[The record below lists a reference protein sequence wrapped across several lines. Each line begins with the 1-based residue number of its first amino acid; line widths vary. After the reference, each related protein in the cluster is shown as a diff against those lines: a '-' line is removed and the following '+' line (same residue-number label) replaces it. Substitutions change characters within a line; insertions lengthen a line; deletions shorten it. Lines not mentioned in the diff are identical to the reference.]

1 MRYFLLTL
9 LLLAGCGEKPE
20 NEYTDFI
27 FQLPFQI
34 TARDTVAVGDT
45 LWLTAD
51 FSDQLREFYSGNTYP
66 VTPQNFE
73 LRSKLGLYRLAI
85 TEKNLAN
92 QPSATGDFT
101 FINKIGQLV
110 DRGTTNSPII
120 YSYINGRYYL
130 RVGLVP
136 KNKGVFCASFLDG
149 WGSRNRDES
158 PPDLSYLVPGRT
170 ADGGKRYANFNTFYY
185 YINEGKTNF
194 YLFRQ
199 HCLALSLSP
208 DPAIRKGNIN
218 AEQEASFTF
227 VVK

>member
-9 LLLAGCGEKPE
+9 LLLSGCGEKPE

-27 FQLPFQI
+27 FQLPFQM

-73 LRSKLGLYRLAI
+73 LKTLLGLFELTLPDRSI
-85 TEKNLAN
+85 GN
-92 QPSATGDFT
+92 QPSATEYFT
-101 FINKIGQLV
+101 FINKTGSLTNL
-110 DRGTTNSPII
+110 GTTFSPV
-120 YSYINGRYYL
+120 SYVYTSGRYQL
-130 RVGLVP
+130 RVGLVAQRR
-136 KNKGVFCASFLDG
+136 GVFCANFLDDWAG
-149 WGSRNRDES
+149 RRGKEAV
-158 PPDLSYLVPGRT
+158 PDLTYLVPGRT
-170 ADGGKRYANFNTFYY
+170 PDGGKRYARFDGFYY
-185 YINEGKTNF
+185 YINEGNTNF
-194 YLFRQ
+194 YLFKQ
-199 HCLALSLSP
+199 HCLAISVVNNPSV
-208 DPAIRKGNIN
+208 GNIN